1 MRTCRTLKL
10 SQYLGFFA
18 VISAPV
24 FFAGSAI
31 MAAVVF
37 LGGVQLIAIGILG
50 EYIGRMYEESKGRP
64 LYIIDKEININ
75 GEKEKE
81 LKDMLLSAIS
91 ESKSGHGGTMLT
103 WDKDQVYI
111 QRR

>member
-1 MRTCRTLKL
+1 MSGPWVSFGLLTQFSMPLI
-10 SQYLGFFA
+10 SIGF
-18 VISAPV
+18 
-24 FFAGSAI
+24 
-31 MAAVVF
+31 
-37 LGGVQLIAIGILG
+37 
-50 EYIGRMYEESKGRP
+50 K
-64 LYIIDKEININ
+64 N

>member
-1 MRTCRTLKL
+1 MALI
-10 SQYLGFFA
+10 SIGF
-18 VISAPV
+18 
-24 FFAGSAI
+24 
-31 MAAVVF
+31 
-37 LGGVQLIAIGILG
+37 
-50 EYIGRMYEESKGRP
+50 K
-64 LYIIDKEININ
+64 N

>member
-1 MRTCRTLKL
+1 MSGPWVSFGLLTQFSMPLIWI
-10 SQYLGFFA
+10 GF
-18 VISAPV
+18 
-24 FFAGSAI
+24 
-31 MAAVVF
+31 
-37 LGGVQLIAIGILG
+37 
-50 EYIGRMYEESKGRP
+50 K
-64 LYIIDKEININ
+64 N

-81 LKDMLLSAIS
+81 FKGMLLSAIS